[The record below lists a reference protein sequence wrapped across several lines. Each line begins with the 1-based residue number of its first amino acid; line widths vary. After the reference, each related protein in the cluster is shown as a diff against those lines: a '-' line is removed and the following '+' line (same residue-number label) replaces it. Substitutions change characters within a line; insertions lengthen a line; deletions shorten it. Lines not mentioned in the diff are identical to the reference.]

1 MKIATLGAGGCF
13 GLNFARHVASHGID
27 QFGIGRSGPKLPAFW
42 LAPEHYR
49 FRALHITHELEYIMQ
64 YLDAERPDV
73 IVNFAAQGEGAASF
87 GADCWRFYETNTVAL
102 VRLVEELRKRD
113 YLQRFVHIGTSELY
127 GSVTAP
133 ATEDAPID
141 PSSPYA
147 ISKAAFDQHLKT
159 MHRIHG
165 FPMNIVRP
173 SNCYTP
179 GQQLHRVIPRAII
192 YGFAGRKL
200 QLHGGGKA
208 EKSYLDA
215 DDLSEAILRVIEKA
229 PLGKIYN
236 CGPDEPVAIR
246 KVVGMVADALGLRF
260 PDLAEVAPERTGQDG
275 RYWLDS
281 TALKTDTGWQPTI
294 AMPDGI
300 ARMVAWVRKYPELL
314 AMDDAF
320 RMRA

>member
-1 MKIATLGAGGCF
+1 MKICILGAGGCF
-13 GLNFARHVASHGID
+13 GLNLARHIDRNGIA
-27 QFGIGRSGPKLPAFW
+27 QFGIGRSGPKLPPFW
-42 LAPEHYR
+42 LAPEGYR
-49 FRALHITHELEYIMQ
+49 FRALHVTHELDYIMEH
-64 YLDAERPDV
+64 LDTERPDV

-87 GADCWRFYETNTVAL
+87 NSDCWRFYETNVIGL
-102 VRLVEELRKRD
+102 VRLVERLRNRT

-127 GSVTAP
+127 GSVTKP
-133 ATEDAPID
+133 AAEDAPID

-147 ISKAAFDQHLKT
+147 ISKAAFDQHLKA
-159 MHRIHG
+159 MFKIHG
-165 FPMNIVRP
+165 FPMNIIRP

-192 YGFAGRKL
+192 YGLVGKKL

-215 DDLSEAILRVIEKA
+215 DDLSEAILGVIDNA
-229 PLGKIYN
+229 PMGKIYN
-236 CGPDEPVAIR
+236 CGPDEPIAIR

-260 PDLAEVAPERTGQDG
+260 PDLAVVAPERTGQDG

-281 TALKTDTGWQPTI
+281 TALKTDTGWRPTVD
-294 AMPDGI
+294 MVDGVS
-300 ARMVAWVRKYPELL
+300 RMVDWVRKYPELL
-314 AMDDAF
+314 KMDDSF